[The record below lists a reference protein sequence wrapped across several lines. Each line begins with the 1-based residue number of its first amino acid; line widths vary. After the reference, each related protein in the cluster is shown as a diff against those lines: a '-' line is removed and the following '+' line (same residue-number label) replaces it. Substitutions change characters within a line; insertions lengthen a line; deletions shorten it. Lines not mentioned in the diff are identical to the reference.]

1 MSRQDRGGHGFG
13 FEARETHFIAKT
25 REFLERLRSCE
36 FPGREDYE
44 SQIERDLQ
52 ELRRSQTKEESEKI
66 VNGICLKVAIACYA
80 LKAHERASGHEKP
93 DSGDR

>member
-1 MSRQDRGGHGFG
+1 LSRQDRSGHGFG
-13 FEARETHFIAKT
+13 SEAREAHFIAKT

-36 FPGREDYE
+36 FPGREEYE

-52 ELRRSQTKEESEKI
+52 DLRRSQTKEESEKI

-80 LKAHERASGHEKP
+80 LKAHERASGREKP
-93 DSGDR
+93 NRSDR